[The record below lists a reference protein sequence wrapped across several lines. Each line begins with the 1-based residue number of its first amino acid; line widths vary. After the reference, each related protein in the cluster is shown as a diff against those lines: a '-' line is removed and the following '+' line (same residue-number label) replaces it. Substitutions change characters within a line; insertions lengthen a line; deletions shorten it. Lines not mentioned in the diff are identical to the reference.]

1 MGEWTEDGKQKR
13 RSMGTADETEAA
25 KKLIALRSS
34 ARAAKFA
41 AKQQK
46 DGEGSKKVHLQ
57 AEPETLAVAVEA
69 HIARKRKLEGK
80 KGGFTE
86 ASGDNMRYAMTKF
99 TYFVEFKGAP
109 CPPRE
114 RGKKKKRKETELP
127 PKPLGRDAIVYDI
140 SDSSLAG
147 FYSWL
152 REIEGLAEASATTY
166 LDRVRAF
173 GLDHGLKLTAPAVE
187 RGAVRREVFF
197 SAKQIK
203 SLLANVDSYQKD
215 PERAW
220 ALRFMIYCG
229 SVCGMRKAEISMC
242 RPSWFDLPEGA
253 PGTLRIPREMDNRD
267 RVWRTK
273 AKKIR
278 PTEIAG
284 QFRDFLVE
292 SRERWKDR
300 TYMLAPEAKGRRYR
314 YDFRYPLLRYFES
327 QGFRTSYSKKPKDP
341 SANLPVY
348 GIHSM
353 RHAFATA
360 LARDGVSGPQLS
372 TTLGVTQRTA
382 ERYSHAGVDG
392 DRLTR
397 IFDDKTA
404 GQVRHEELMEQL
416 SEMGEK
422 QETITQR
429 MLKIETMV
437 QNYRSFAT
445 EMGRPIS
452 FAQALKEISNPV
464 VWAQFAAE
472 PPRGSGDA
480 ASASERD

>member
-267 RVWRTK
+267 RV
-273 AKKIR
+273 
-278 PTEIAG
+278 
-284 QFRDFLVE
+284 
-292 SRERWKDR
+292 
-300 TYMLAPEAKGRRYR
+300 
-314 YDFRYPLLRYFES
+314 
-327 QGFRTSYSKKPKDP
+327 
-341 SANLPVY
+341 
-348 GIHSM
+348 
-353 RHAFATA
+353 
-360 LARDGVSGPQLS
+360 
-372 TTLGVTQRTA
+372 
-382 ERYSHAGVDG
+382 
-392 DRLTR
+392 
-397 IFDDKTA
+397 
-404 GQVRHEELMEQL
+404 
-416 SEMGEK
+416 
-422 QETITQR
+422 
-429 MLKIETMV
+429 
-437 QNYRSFAT
+437 
-445 EMGRPIS
+445 
-452 FAQALKEISNPV
+452 
-464 VWAQFAAE
+464 
-472 PPRGSGDA
+472 
-480 ASASERD
+480 